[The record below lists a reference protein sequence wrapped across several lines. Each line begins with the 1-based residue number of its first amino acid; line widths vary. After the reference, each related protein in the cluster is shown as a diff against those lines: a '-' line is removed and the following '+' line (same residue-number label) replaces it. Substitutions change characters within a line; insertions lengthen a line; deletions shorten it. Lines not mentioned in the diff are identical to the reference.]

1 MWSGV
6 RSARTVIA
14 NLLEFESRSG
24 PQGEIVRRRAGQ
36 EARGRAR
43 RGGTRA
49 SASGGRAWERRGQ
62 GAANGEAPR
71 VRDRGPAPTRAR
83 RGRTGGRRRE
93 ARPEEPRRARYGQD
107 PKK

>member
-6 RSARTVIA
+6 RSARPVIA
-14 NLLEFESRSG
+14 NLLNSRVVPGRGDDRQAARRAGEARVGGAESARREQAAPSAG
-24 PQGEIVRRRAGQ
+24 TREGSRAAGKIVRRRAGQ

-62 GAANGEAPR
+62 GAA
-71 VRDRGPAPTRAR
+71 DR
-83 RGRTGGRRRE
+83 
-93 ARPEEPRRARYGQD
+93 
-107 PKK
+107 KSVV